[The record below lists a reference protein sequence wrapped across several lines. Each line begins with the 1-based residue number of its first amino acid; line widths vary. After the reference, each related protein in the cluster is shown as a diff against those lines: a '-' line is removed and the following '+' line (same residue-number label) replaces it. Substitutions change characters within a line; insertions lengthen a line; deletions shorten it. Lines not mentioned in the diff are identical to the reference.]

1 MTTETTHAV
10 SVERIELPEMQAITA
25 LAEIPPL
32 WVEVSG
38 YLVNLDQVTH
48 VEPHAEGAIL
58 HFANGRILP
67 ISADDRARVTALLF
81 QADPDTETEP

>member
-1 MTTETTHAV
+1 MSSDPIETRTVTELEIQTL
-10 SVERIELPEMQAITA
+10 SE

-48 VEPHAEGAIL
+48 VEPHDDGATL
-58 HFANGRILP
+58 HFANGRILS
-67 ISADDRARVTALLF
+67 ISADDRARVTALLLP
-81 QADPDTETEP
+81 ADEPGR